1 MQSEAQRS
9 QLSHADLPVFAEE
22 VFVSR
27 EFLDGKWAAG
37 VELVGGDSDF
47 RAEAEFAA
55 VLEVRAG
62 VSLFTRFRNGAFR
75 RGAWVVS

>member
-9 QLSHADLPVFAEE
+9 RLSPAGLPVFAEE

-27 EFLDGKWAAG
+27 EFLNGKWAAG

-47 RAEAEFAA
+47 RAEAEFATVREA
-55 VLEVRAG
+55 RAG
-62 VSLFTRFRNGAFR
+62 VSLFARFRNGVCR